1 MGGGLFGTDLA
12 LNPKCL
18 VFAGFVLVVY
28 WLPHPV
34 ALSHRIVVNFILACL
49 AYVILAWYDVLYD
62 CNDRFKP
69 TLLGWMWKG
78 LKPKEYQEAY
88 DELPVKTKKI
98 IRTVDIAVLVV
109 LVALL
114 AYPFF
119 VKSR

>member
-1 MGGGLFGTDLA
+1 MGGGLFGTQLA

-18 VFAGFVLVVY
+18 VFSAFVLIIY

-34 ALSHRIVVNFILACL
+34 ALSHRIVMNFILACL
-49 AYVILAWYDVLYD
+49 AYVVLAWYDVLYACTD
-62 CNDRFKP
+62 HFKP

-88 DELPVKTKKI
+88 DALPEREQKI
-98 IRTVDIAVLVV
+98 VRTVDIVVLVV
-109 LVALL
+109 LLALL
-114 AYPFF
+114 AYPFV